1 MVDHVFYNVS
11 LLDMEFHFPL
21 NAKQIRKRLRFLQGE
36 TQQPSDYINVMDI
49 FMMVIPFILLLVDR
63 ILGDQSCL
71 IGNKDTGF
79 TPSK

>member
-1 MVDHVFYNVS
+1 MQNKYENAFVF
-11 LLDMEFHFPL
+11 F
-21 NAKQIRKRLRFLQGE
+21 RGE

-79 TPSK
+79 TLVSSMSDFGGVVTG